1 MDFLQSHHKPMN
13 LANILHNSSRRL
25 MKQGMMVSEEIGKY
39 IGESSYF
46 PMSRK
51 AQKGVFYKN
60 FFSFLAKKILRWYAS
75 SLIKTK
81 FKYRY
86 KVKSTR

>member
-39 IGESSYF
+39 IGESPYF

-51 AQKGVFYKN
+51 AQK
-60 FFSFLAKKILRWYAS
+60 
-75 SLIKTK
+75 
-81 FKYRY
+81 
-86 KVKSTR
+86 